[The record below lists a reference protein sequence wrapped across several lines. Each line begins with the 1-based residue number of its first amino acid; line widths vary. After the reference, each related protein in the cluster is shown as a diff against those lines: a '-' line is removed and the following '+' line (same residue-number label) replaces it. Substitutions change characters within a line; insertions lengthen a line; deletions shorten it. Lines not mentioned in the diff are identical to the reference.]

1 MLCNA
6 VSKYCLIFH
15 SYKGA
20 EVKTDSDGKKFE
32 LGYNVVS
39 FQTNPK
45 SRSNLFAYKLG
56 NAIENIVLRNT
67 VDKLLRII
75 SLSITTTLWESS
87 QSSRRQ
93 GESTCPVSAT
103 LIPPIRRWIPTTG
116 LPPTEPRIPRY
127 FEIGAKLASQNLRVT
142 LRLRQK
148 ELLLQEGERT
158 ICEREEILRAD
169 TVQPDLATLET
180 LREIVTMRQ
189 HANDAYY
196 DLRKSHN
203 IFIQRTIN
211 MVSQYDGQDEISVRY
226 GIYELTENKRNEI
239 DEFTLTSSFCDV
251 LSLEHSLK
259 INPDMYENLLDAFVL
274 NEEHWIDTDGSE
286 NYWFVISSDSCGF
299 NDVLYEGS
307 AVKLT
312 SVVMTEGLLKDFHNF
327 SIYKSTATV

>member
-1 MLCNA
+1 METRSGVRRIND
-6 VSKYCLIFH
+6 
-15 SYKGA
+15 A
-20 EVKTDSDGKKFE
+20 EVGD
-32 LGYNVVS
+32 
-39 FQTNPK
+39 
-45 SRSNLFAYKLG
+45 
-56 NAIENIVLRNT
+56 I
-67 VDKLLRII
+67 
-75 SLSITTTLWESS
+75 
-87 QSSRRQ
+87 
-93 GESTCPVSAT
+93 
-103 LIPPIRRWIPTTG
+103 
-116 LPPTEPRIPRY
+116 
-127 FEIGAKLASQNLRVT
+127 T

-180 LREIVTMRQ
+180 LREIVTIGQ

-196 DLRKSHN
+196 DLRESHN

-211 MVSQYDGQDEISVRY
+211 MNSPVELNSIYMDQDEYILDFTDRMKYLYQAICDEERY

-259 INPDMYENLLDAFVL
+259 INPDMCENLLDAF
-274 NEEHWIDTDGSE
+274 EHWIDTDGSE

-312 SVVMTEGLLKDFHNF
+312 SAVMTEGLLKDFHNF